1 MRAKFYTFTEQGP
14 RVSNQD
20 YFRVVMTKER
30 SLFIVC
36 DGLGGHALGDV
47 ASRVVG
53 DVYCDYWLNNPEECD
68 SEDKVFNARVLASD
82 AIEQQKD
89 TYGNVEMGTTL
100 VMASLENE
108 QLLVAHVGDSRCY
121 VVRDG
126 GLIYRTRDHVT
137 DVNGSTKLTRCF
149 FTNHRDAAFPDI
161 KMIPVKIGDRFLLCS
176 DGVYNSMPPEIL
188 HERLADKEDPISNV
202 TDAVKFLCEKNA
214 KDNYTAIFVEI
225 VQD

>member
-1 MRAKFYTFTEQGP
+1 MKAKFYTFTEQGP

-20 YFRVVMTKER
+20 YFRVVETKER
-30 SLFIVC
+30 TLFLVC

-53 DVYCDYWLNNPEECD
+53 EAFCGYWLNNPGEVD
-68 SEDKVFNARVLASD
+68 SENKVYNARVLASD

-89 TYGNVEMGTTL
+89 IYGNVEMGTTL

-108 QLLVAHVGDSRCY
+108 QLMVANVGDSRCY

-126 GLIYRTRDHVT
+126 GLMYRTMDHVA
-137 DVNGSTKLTRCF
+137 DVKGSTKLTRCF
-149 FTNHRDAAFPDI
+149 FTNHRHAAVPDI
-161 KMIPVKIGDRFLLCS
+161 KMIQVKIGDRFLLCS

-188 HERLADKEDPISNV
+188 HERLADKEDQLSNV
-202 TDAVKFLCEKNA
+202 ADAIKFLCEKNA
-214 KDNYTAIFVEI
+214 SDNYTAIFVEI